1 MNARYV
7 MYVDDVLL
15 GGFDDSRDYRRAAR
29 YLLSTLQKPVF
40 VVNVRKGVQVRFNLD
55 GTYTQMWQGG
65 ETLPAIDCAETPPG
79 ASVGASRPALMMAG
93 CNERMV
99 LKC

>member
-7 MYVDDVLL
+7 MYVDNVLL
-15 GGFDDSRDYRRAAR
+15 GGFDDSRDYRKAAR

-40 VVNVRKGVQVRFNLD
+40 VVNVRKGTQVRFNLD

-65 ETLPAIDCAETPPG
+65 ETLPAID
-79 ASVGASRPALMMAG
+79 
-93 CNERMV
+93 
-99 LKC
+99 

>member
-1 MNARYV
+1 MNARYM

-15 GGFDDSRDYRRAAR
+15 GGFDDSRDYRKAAR

-65 ETLPAIDCAETPPG
+65 EMPTW